1 MTNQIRTGTFVEIEY
16 TKWPHRK
23 HYSYGMRTLGEDSHG
38 VWGCCEIGDQV
49 QKAGAPSF
57 VRSTPLLFLIP
68 RTGCWS
74 ATWYPPSEEQLE
86 VYIDI
91 NTEPTWTGN
100 TVSMTDLDFDVLRT
114 ATVPSSS
121 SMRASLMTTGS
132 PTTIHPT
139 SSHSPGERPRRPS
152 PLHRYTPNPS
162 TEPGVPGTPEYTA
175 SEREA
180 DSEAPISALLIS
192 PDLGFSGVRY
202 VRLKGARAVDTSRS
216 PSRAGHVS
224 PDDVLP
230 YPGGGNQRRSA
241 RLLSSD
247 DARRGP

>member
-100 TVSMTDLDFDVLRT
+100 TVSMTDLDFDVLR
-114 ATVPSSS
+114 
-121 SMRASLMTTGS
+121 
-132 PTTIHPT
+132 
-139 SSHSPGERPRRPS
+139 
-152 PLHRYTPNPS
+152 HRNGAV
-162 TEPGVPGTPEYTA
+162 ELLEA
-175 SEREA
+175 SEFDDHRLA
-180 DSEAPISALLIS
+180 YDYPPHLVAFARRAAASTLALAQV
-192 PDLGFSGVRY
+192 PAEPFD
-202 VRLKGARAVDTSRS
+202 RAW
-216 PSRAGHVS
+216 RAGYTGVHG
-224 PDDVLP
+224 L
-230 YPGGGNQRRSA
+230 RA
-241 RLLSSD
+241 
-247 DARRGP
+247 